1 VEAAVKIM
9 VIGLGYVGTVAGACL
24 ADTGHDVTFVDV
36 NPLKI
41 DQLNTGSSP
50 VAERGLQALVEV
62 NSARG
67 RLRAT
72 DDLEGTLV
80 GSDATLVCVGTPT
93 GPTGDVRLDDLEHV
107 AGQIGRGLAARD
119 AWHLVLVTST
129 VPPGTT
135 EDVFIPLLEKES
147 AKVCGLDFGVAFSP
161 EFLREG
167 SAVADFCNPPR
178 TVVGASDDRAL
189 EAALAVLDPFAGA
202 TFTTSI
208 RVAETAKFADNAWHA
223 LKVAFANE
231 IGRFCDAQAIDSQAV
246 MDVFRRD
253 TRLNLSG
260 AYLNPGFAFGGSCLP
275 KDLRTLN
282 YRARSLGVELP
293 VLGNVLVSNRAHL
306 ELAMAQ
312 IERYGVRRVALLGI
326 TFKAGTDDL
335 RESPMLDLA
344 ERLIGKG
351 YTVTIHDE
359 HLEVAR
365 LVGAN
370 REYVL
375 RSLPHIASLLCDD
388 LDEVVAGAELI
399 VIAHGAPAYADV
411 PERVA
416 DTQHVLDLAGTT
428 RPRERRANYRGL
440 VW

>member
-1 VEAAVKIM
+1 VKTM
-9 VIGLGYVGTVAGACL
+9 VVGLGYVGTVAGACL
-24 ADTGHDVTFVDV
+24 ADVGHDVTFVDV
-36 NPLKI
+36 NPLKVA
-41 DQLNTGSSP
+41 QLEAGSSP
-50 VAERGLQALVEV
+50 VAERGLQALVEA
-62 NSARG
+62 NFTRG

-72 DDLEGTLV
+72 DDLEGTLA
-80 GSDATLVCVGTPT
+80 GSDVTLVCVGTPT
-93 GPTGDVRLDDLEHV
+93 GPTGDVRLDDFENV
-107 AGQIGRGLAARD
+107 AVQIGRGLAARD
-119 AWHLVLVTST
+119 TWHLVLVTST

-135 EDVFIPLLEKES
+135 EDMFIPRLEKES
-147 AKVCGLDFGVAFSP
+147 GKVCGTDFGVAFSP

-167 SAVADFCNPPR
+167 SAVADFRNPPR

-189 EAALAVLDPFAGA
+189 ECVLDLLRPFSGA
-202 TFTTSI
+202 TLTTSI
-208 RVAETAKFADNAWHA
+208 RVAEAAKFTDNAWHA

-231 IGRFCDAQAIDSQAV
+231 IGRFCEAQAIDSQAV

-260 AYLNPGFAFGGSCLP
+260 AYLRPGFAFGGSCLP

-282 YRARSLGVELP
+282 YRARALGVELP
-293 VLGNVLVSNRAHL
+293 VLDNVLMSNRAHL
-306 ELAMAQ
+306 ELAIGQ

-351 YTVTIHDE
+351 YAVTIHDE

-388 LDEVVAGAELI
+388 LDEVIAGAELV
-399 VIAHGAPAYADV
+399 VIAHASPVYADV
-411 PERVA
+411 PDRVA
-416 DTQHVLDLAGTT
+416 DTQHVLDLAGTA
-428 RPRERRANYRGL
+428 RPEHRRANYRGL

>member
-1 VEAAVKIM
+1 VKAM
-9 VIGLGYVGTVAGACL
+9 VVGSGYVGTVAGACL
-24 ADTGHDVTFVDV
+24 ADVGHDVTFVDL
-36 NPLKI
+36 NPRKI

-50 VAERGLQALVEV
+50 VAEHGLHELVEV
-62 NSARG
+62 NFARG
-67 RLRAT
+67 RIRAT
-72 DDLEGTLV
+72 DDLEGTLL
-80 GSDATLVCVGTPT
+80 GSDVTLVCVGTPT
-93 GPTGDVRLDDLEHV
+93 GPTGDVQLDDFENV
-107 AGQIGRGLAARD
+107 ALQIGRGLADRD
-119 AWHLVLVTST
+119 GWHLVLVTST

-135 EDVFIPLLEKES
+135 EDVFVPRLEKES
-147 AKVCGLDFGVAFSP
+147 GKLCGVDFGVAFSP

-167 SAVADFCNPPR
+167 SAVADFRNPPR
-178 TVVGASDDRAL
+178 TVVGASDDRARQCAL
-189 EAALAVLDPFAGA
+189 ELLRPFAGA

-208 RVAETAKFADNAWHA
+208 RVAEATKFTDNAWHA

-246 MDVFRRD
+246 MEVFRCD

-260 AYLNPGFAFGGSCLP
+260 AYLRPGFAFGGSCLP

-282 YRARSLGVELP
+282 YRARALGVELP

-306 ELAMAQ
+306 DLAMRQ
-312 IERYGVRRVALLGI
+312 IERYGVKRLALLGI
-326 TFKAGTDDL
+326 TFKTGTDDL

-351 YTVTIHDE
+351 YAVAIHDE

-375 RSLPHIASLLCDD
+375 RSLPHIASLLRDD
-388 LDEVVAGAELI
+388 LDEVIAGAELV

-411 PERVA
+411 PGRVT
-416 DTQHVLDLAGTT
+416 DTQYVLDLAGVAGSL
-428 RPRERRANYRGL
+428 PRRANYRGL
-440 VW
+440 LW